1 MEMRVRKERIRGV
14 PRRGPL
20 FTAAAALLMA
30 APVVQLILGKVLED
44 FYRSTTVLPCLLAV
58 AGGILLL
65 TARGKQAGYTV
76 GGLLA
81 ILGSSVVIS
90 HMLLLPAMLLW
101 GLSAIG
107 VSWNK
112 PVSRLLK
119 GRSLPVLNLAAAILA
134 AVSAL
139 LCLDTVG
146 SMPAFAL
153 PLALAAV
160 GTVLLCTA
168 ADAQTFL
175 PLSPEQRAQQAPRVR
190 YRSVLRPG
198 MLGTLGAVLLLV
210 CEVWQLIDLFRLMS
224 AFHVSLG
231 TLLQPA
237 LIFAAAVLLLLRAQ
251 NGPRLLPA
259 AILLLIAQTLALFSM
274 QQTVMYAEEMGA
286 ALQQTQRI
294 ALLFFSVLLLL
305 IGVIGTT
312 WNRPVGKG
320 RPVPL
325 CSAIAAALAAGNGIW
340 AAVYRVSLIVEE
352 TRVDF
357 DSAQGLI
364 RSLLLP
370 VGLVLVNLA
379 MEGRQTEANVRKVD
393 GSKYRQGLTG
403 FAANFYSDVGG
414 KLQLL
419 AKICGVL
426 YLIMGVLGVVAIA
439 LGIVILLLQ
448 LFGLIPPSI
457 SPMSLLMA
465 GLIIIASALILAVG
479 TWPLYAFGQ
488 ITADLHA
495 IRKDGVHASGAAE
508 VPAVGSAATGTGP
521 SADNPDELPEL

>member
-160 GTVLLCTA
+160 GAVLLCTA

-175 PLSPEQRAQQAPRVR
+175 PLSPEQRAQQAPSMR
-190 YRSVLRPG
+190 YHSVLRPG

-224 AFHVSLG
+224 GFHVALG
-231 TLLQPA
+231 TLLQPV
-237 LIFAAAVLLLLRAQ
+237 LIIVAAVLLLRAQ

-259 AILLLIAQTLALFSM
+259 AILLLISQTLALLSM
-274 QQTVMYAEEMGA
+274 RQTVMYADEMGA
-286 ALQQTQRI
+286 ALQQTQRT

-305 IGVIGTT
+305 IGAAGTT

-340 AAVYRVSLIVEE
+340 AAVYRVSLIAEE
-352 TRVDF
+352 THVEF
-357 DSAQGLI
+357 DSVQGLI

-393 GSKYRQGLTG
+393 GSKYRRGLTG

>member
-14 PRRGPL
+14 PRRGSL

-160 GTVLLCTA
+160 GAVLLCTA

-175 PLSPEQRAQQAPRVR
+175 PLSPEQRAQQAPSMR
-190 YRSVLRPG
+190 YHSVLRPG

-224 AFHVSLG
+224 GFHVALG
-231 TLLQPA
+231 TLLQPV
-237 LIFAAAVLLLLRAQ
+237 LIIVAAVLLLRAQ

-259 AILLLIAQTLALFSM
+259 AILLLISQTLALLSM
-274 QQTVMYAEEMGA
+274 RQTVMYADEMGA
-286 ALQQTQRI
+286 ALQQTQRT

-305 IGVIGTT
+305 IGAAGTT

-340 AAVYRVSLIVEE
+340 AAVYRVSLIAEE
-352 TRVDF
+352 THVDF
-357 DSAQGLI
+357 DSVQGLI
-364 RSLLLP
+364 GSLLLP

-393 GSKYRQGLTG
+393 GSKYRRGLTG

>member
-14 PRRGPL
+14 PRRGSL

-160 GTVLLCTA
+160 GAVLLCTA

-175 PLSPEQRAQQAPRVR
+175 PLSPEQRAQQAPSMR
-190 YRSVLRPG
+190 YHSVLRPG

-224 AFHVSLG
+224 GFHVALG
-231 TLLQPA
+231 TLLQPV
-237 LIFAAAVLLLLRAQ
+237 LIIVAAVLLLRAQ

-259 AILLLIAQTLALFSM
+259 AILLLISQTLALLSM
-274 QQTVMYAEEMGA
+274 RQTVMYADEMGA
-286 ALQQTQRI
+286 ALQQTQRT

-393 GSKYRQGLTG
+393 GSKYRRGLTG

>member
-160 GTVLLCTA
+160 GAVLLCTA

-175 PLSPEQRAQQAPRVR
+175 PLSPEQRAQQAPSMR
-190 YRSVLRPG
+190 YHSVLRPG

-224 AFHVSLG
+224 GFHVALG
-231 TLLQPA
+231 TLLQPV
-237 LIFAAAVLLLLRAQ
+237 LIIVAAVLLLRAQ

-259 AILLLIAQTLALFSM
+259 AILLLISQTLALLSM
-274 QQTVMYAEEMGA
+274 RQTVMYADEMGA
-286 ALQQTQRI
+286 ALQQTQRT

-325 CSAIAAALAAGNGIW
+325 CSAIAAPLAAVSGIW

-352 TRVDF
+352 ARVNF
-357 DSAQGLI
+357 DSVQGLL

-370 VGLVLVNLA
+370 AGLVLVSLA
-379 MEGRQTEANVRKVD
+379 MEGCQAEARGRKVD
-393 GSKYRQGLTG
+393 GSKYRRGLAG
-403 FAANFYSDVGG
+403 FVSNFYSDVGG
-414 KLQLL
+414 SLQLL

-426 YLIMGVLGVVAIA
+426 YLIMGILGVVAIV
-439 LGIVILLLQ
+439 LGIIILLLQ
-448 LFGLIPPSI
+448 LFGLIPPSFD
-457 SPMSLLMA
+457 PLSLLMA
-465 GLIIIASALILAVG
+465 GLAIIVSALILAVS

-495 IRKDGVHASGAAE
+495 IRKEGVRASGAAE
-508 VPAVGSAATGTGP
+508 VPAEGSAAPGTGP

>member
-237 LIFAAAVLLLLRAQ
+237 LIIVAAVLLLRAQ

-259 AILLLIAQTLALFSM
+259 AILLLISQTLALFSM

-305 IGVIGTT
+305 IGAAGTT

-325 CSAIAAALAAGNGIW
+325 CSAIAAPLAAGNGIW

-352 TRVDF
+352 ARVDF
-357 DSAQGLI
+357 DSVQGLI

-393 GSKYRQGLTG
+393 GSKYRRGLTG

-495 IRKDGVHASGAAE
+495 IRKEGVRASGAAE
-508 VPAVGSAATGTGP
+508 VPAEGSAAPGTGP

>member
-160 GTVLLCTA
+160 GAVLLCTA

-175 PLSPEQRAQQAPRVR
+175 PLSPEQRAQQAPSMR
-190 YRSVLRPG
+190 YHSVLRPG

-224 AFHVSLG
+224 GFHVALG
-231 TLLQPA
+231 TLLQPV
-237 LIFAAAVLLLLRAQ
+237 LIIVAAVLLLRAQ

-259 AILLLIAQTLALFSM
+259 AILLLISQTLALLSM
-274 QQTVMYAEEMGA
+274 RQTVMYADEMGA
-286 ALQQTQRI
+286 ALQQTQRT

-305 IGVIGTT
+305 IGAAGTT

-340 AAVYRVSLIVEE
+340 AAVYRVSLIAEE
-352 TRVDF
+352 THVDF
-357 DSAQGLI
+357 DSVQGLI

-393 GSKYRQGLTG
+393 GSKYRRGLTG

-479 TWPLYAFGQ
+479 TSPLYAFGQ

>member
-237 LIFAAAVLLLLRAQ
+237 LIIVAAVLLLRAQ

-259 AILLLIAQTLALFSM
+259 AILLLISQTLALFSM

-305 IGVIGTT
+305 IGAAGTT

-325 CSAIAAALAAGNGIW
+325 CSAIAAPLAAGNGIW

-352 TRVDF
+352 ARVDF
-357 DSAQGLI
+357 DSVQGLI

-379 MEGRQTEANVRKVD
+379 MEGCQAEARGRKVD
-393 GSKYRQGLTG
+393 GSKYRRGLAG
-403 FAANFYSDVGG
+403 FVSNFYSDVGG
-414 KLQLL
+414 SLQLL

-426 YLIMGVLGVVAIA
+426 YLIMGILGVVAIV
-439 LGIVILLLQ
+439 LGIIILLLQ
-448 LFGLIPPSI
+448 LFGLIPPSFD
-457 SPMSLLMA
+457 PLSLLMA
-465 GLIIIASALILAVG
+465 GLAIIVSALILAVS

-495 IRKDGVHASGAAE
+495 IRKEGVRASGAAE
-508 VPAVGSAATGTGP
+508 VPAEGSAAPGTGT

>member
-160 GTVLLCTA
+160 GAVLLCTA

-175 PLSPEQRAQQAPRVR
+175 PLSPEQRAQQAPSMR
-190 YRSVLRPG
+190 YHSVLRPG

-224 AFHVSLG
+224 GFHVALG
-231 TLLQPA
+231 TLLQPV
-237 LIFAAAVLLLLRAQ
+237 LIIVAAVLLLRAQ
-251 NGPRLLPA
+251 NGPRLLPRRNFA
-259 AILLLIAQTLALFSM
+259 ADLTDAGCFCLC
-274 QQTVMYAEEMGA
+274 
-286 ALQQTQRI
+286 
-294 ALLFFSVLLLL
+294 
-305 IGVIGTT
+305 
-312 WNRPVGKG
+312 G
-320 RPVPL
+320 RP
-325 CSAIAAALAAGNGIW
+325 
-340 AAVYRVSLIVEE
+340 
-352 TRVDF
+352 
-357 DSAQGLI
+357 
-364 RSLLLP
+364 
-370 VGLVLVNLA
+370 
-379 MEGRQTEANVRKVD
+379 
-393 GSKYRQGLTG
+393 
-403 FAANFYSDVGG
+403 
-414 KLQLL
+414 
-419 AKICGVL
+419 
-426 YLIMGVLGVVAIA
+426 
-439 LGIVILLLQ
+439 
-448 LFGLIPPSI
+448 
-457 SPMSLLMA
+457 
-465 GLIIIASALILAVG
+465 
-479 TWPLYAFGQ
+479 
-488 ITADLHA
+488 
-495 IRKDGVHASGAAE
+495 
-508 VPAVGSAATGTGP
+508 
-521 SADNPDELPEL
+521 

>member
-160 GTVLLCTA
+160 GAVLLCTA

-175 PLSPEQRAQQAPRVR
+175 PLSPEQRAQQAPSMR
-190 YRSVLRPG
+190 YHSVLRPG

-224 AFHVSLG
+224 GFHVALG
-231 TLLQPA
+231 TLLQPV
-237 LIFAAAVLLLLRAQ
+237 LIIVAAVLLLRAQ

-259 AILLLIAQTLALFSM
+259 AILLLISQTLALLSM
-274 QQTVMYAEEMGA
+274 RQTVMYADEMGA
-286 ALQQTQRI
+286 ALQQTQRT

-305 IGVIGTT
+305 IGAAGTT

-340 AAVYRVSLIVEE
+340 AAVYRVSLIAEE
-352 TRVDF
+352 THVDF
-357 DSAQGLI
+357 DSVQGLI

-393 GSKYRQGLTG
+393 GSKYRRGLTG

-479 TWPLYAFGQ
+479 TSPLHAFGQ

>member
-160 GTVLLCTA
+160 GAVLLCTA

-175 PLSPEQRAQQAPRVR
+175 PLSPEQRAQQAPSMR
-190 YRSVLRPG
+190 YHSVLRPG

-224 AFHVSLG
+224 GFHVALG
-231 TLLQPA
+231 TLLQPV
-237 LIFAAAVLLLLRAQ
+237 LIIVAAVLLLRAQ

-286 ALQQTQRI
+286 ALQQTQRT

-305 IGVIGTT
+305 IGAAGTT

-340 AAVYRVSLIVEE
+340 AAVYRVSLIAEE
-352 TRVDF
+352 THVDF
-357 DSAQGLI
+357 DSVQGLI

-393 GSKYRQGLTG
+393 GSKYRRGLTG

>member
-1 MEMRVRKERIRGV
+1 MEMRIRKERIRGV
-14 PRRGPL
+14 PRSGGL
-20 FTAAAALLMA
+20 FTAAAVLLMA
-30 APVVQLILGKVLED
+30 APVVQWILGEVLED
-44 FYRSTTVLPCLLAV
+44 FYRSTTAFPCLLAV

-65 TARGKQAGYTV
+65 TARGKQPVYTV
-76 GGLLA
+76 GGLMA

-90 HMLLLPAMLLW
+90 QIPLLLAMLLW

-134 AVSAL
+134 VVSAL

-160 GTVLLCTA
+160 GAVLLCTA

-175 PLSPEQRAQQAPRVR
+175 PLSPEQRAQQAPSMR

-210 CEVWQLIDLFRLMS
+210 CEAWQLIDLLRLMS

-231 TLLQPA
+231 TLLQPV
-237 LIFAAAVLLLLRAQ
+237 LIIAAAVLLLLRAQ

-259 AILLLIAQTLALFSM
+259 AILLLISQTLALLSM
-274 QQTVMYAEEMGA
+274 RQAVMYADEMGA
-286 ALQQTQRI
+286 ALQQTQRT

-325 CSAIAAALAAGNGIW
+325 CSAIAAPLAAVSGIW

-352 TRVDF
+352 ARVNF
-357 DSAQGLI
+357 DSVQGLL

-370 VGLVLVNLA
+370 AGLVLVSLA
-379 MEGRQTEANVRKVD
+379 MEGCQAEAKVRKVD
-393 GSKYRQGLTG
+393 GSKYRRGLAG
-403 FAANFYSDVGG
+403 FVSNFYSDVGG
-414 KLQLL
+414 SLQLL

-426 YLIMGVLGVVAIA
+426 YLIMGILGVVAIV
-439 LGIVILLLQ
+439 LGIIILLLQ
-448 LFGLIPPSI
+448 LFGLIPPSFD
-457 SPMSLLMA
+457 PLSLLMA
-465 GLIIIASALILAVG
+465 GLAIIVSALILAVS

-495 IRKDGVHASGAAE
+495 IRKEGVRASGAAE
-508 VPAVGSAATGTGP
+508 VPAEGSAATGTGT

>member
-153 PLALAAV
+153 PLALAAM
-160 GTVLLCTA
+160 GAVLLCTA

-175 PLSPEQRAQQAPRVR
+175 PLSPEQRAQQAPSMR
-190 YRSVLRPG
+190 YHSVLRPG

-224 AFHVSLG
+224 GFHVALG
-231 TLLQPA
+231 TLLQPV
-237 LIFAAAVLLLLRAQ
+237 LIIVAAVLLLRAQ

-259 AILLLIAQTLALFSM
+259 AILLLISQTLALLSM
-274 QQTVMYAEEMGA
+274 QQTVMYADEMGA
-286 ALQQTQRI
+286 ALQQTQRT

-325 CSAIAAALAAGNGIW
+325 CSAIAAPLAAVSGIW

-352 TRVDF
+352 ARVNF
-357 DSAQGLI
+357 DSVQGLL

-370 VGLVLVNLA
+370 AGLVLVSLA
-379 MEGRQTEANVRKVD
+379 MEGCQAEARGRKVD
-393 GSKYRQGLTG
+393 GSKYRRGLAG
-403 FAANFYSDVGG
+403 FVSNFYSDVGG
-414 KLQLL
+414 SLQLL

-426 YLIMGVLGVVAIA
+426 YLIMGILGVVAIV
-439 LGIVILLLQ
+439 LGIIILLLQ
-448 LFGLIPPSI
+448 LFGLIPPSFD
-457 SPMSLLMA
+457 PLSLLMA
-465 GLIIIASALILAVG
+465 GLAIIVSALILAVS

-495 IRKDGVHASGAAE
+495 IRKEGVRASGAAE
-508 VPAVGSAATGTGP
+508 VPAEGSAAPGTGP

>member
-160 GTVLLCTA
+160 GAVLLCTA

-210 CEVWQLIDLFRLMS
+210 CEAWQLIDLFRLMS
-224 AFHVSLG
+224 GFHVALG
-231 TLLQPA
+231 TLLQPV
-237 LIFAAAVLLLLRAQ
+237 LIIVAAVLLLRAQ

-286 ALQQTQRI
+286 ALQQTQRT

-357 DSAQGLI
+357 DSVQGLI

-393 GSKYRQGLTG
+393 GSKYRRGLTG

>member
-1 MEMRVRKERIRGV
+1 MEMRIRKERIRGV
-14 PRRGPL
+14 PRRGAL
-20 FTAAAALLMA
+20 FTASAVLLMA
-30 APVVQLILGKVLED
+30 APVVQWILGEVLED
-44 FYRSTTVLPCLLAV
+44 FYRSTTAFPCLLAV

-65 TARGKQAGYTV
+65 TARGKQVGYTV
-76 GGLLA
+76 GGLMA

-107 VSWNK
+107 TSWNK
-112 PVSRLLK
+112 PLSRLLK
-119 GRSLPVLNLAAAILA
+119 GRSLPVLNLVAAILA
-134 AVSAL
+134 VLSAL

-153 PLALAAV
+153 PLALSAV
-160 GTVLLCTA
+160 GAVLLCTA

-175 PLSPEQRAQQAPRVR
+175 PLSPEQRAQKAPSMR

-210 CEVWQLIDLFRLMS
+210 CEVWQLIDLLRLMGS
-224 AFHVSLG
+224 FHVSLG
-231 TLLQPA
+231 TLLQPV
-237 LIFAAAVLLLLRAQ
+237 LIIAAAVLLLLRAEG
-251 NGPRLLPA
+251 GPRPLPA
-259 AILLLIAQTLALFSM
+259 AILLLISQTLALLSM
-274 QQTVMYAEEMGA
+274 RQTVLYADEMGA

-294 ALLFFSVLLLL
+294 ALLFFSVVLLL
-305 IGVIGTT
+305 IGAVGTT

-320 RPVPL
+320 RPIPL
-325 CSAIAAALAAGNGIW
+325 CSAIAAALAAVNGIW
-340 AAVYRVSLIVEE
+340 TAVYRVSAIAEE

-357 DSAQGLI
+357 DSVQGLL

-379 MEGRQTEANVRKVD
+379 MESSQTAAKARKVD
-393 GSKYRQGLTG
+393 GDKYRRGLTG

-426 YLIMGVLGVVAIA
+426 YLIMGVLGVVSIV

-457 SPMSLLMA
+457 EPTSLLMT
-465 GLIIIASALILAVG
+465 GLIIMASALILAVG

-488 ITADLHA
+488 IPADLHA

-508 VPAVGSAATGTGP
+508 VSAVGSAASGTGA

>member
-237 LIFAAAVLLLLRAQ
+237 LIIVAAVLLLRAQ

-259 AILLLIAQTLALFSM
+259 AILLLISQTLALFSM

-305 IGVIGTT
+305 IGAAGTT

-325 CSAIAAALAAGNGIW
+325 CSAIAAPLAAGNGIW

-352 TRVDF
+352 ARVDF
-357 DSAQGLI
+357 DSVQGLI

-393 GSKYRQGLTG
+393 GSKYRRGLAG
-403 FAANFYSDVGG
+403 FVSNFYSDVGG
-414 KLQLL
+414 SLQLL

>member
-14 PRRGPL
+14 PRRGSL

-237 LIFAAAVLLLLRAQ
+237 LIFAAAVLLLRAQ

-259 AILLLIAQTLALFSM
+259 AILLLIAQPLALFSM

-305 IGVIGTT
+305 IGAVGTT

-325 CSAIAAALAAGNGIW
+325 CSAIAAPLAAGNGIW
-340 AAVYRVSLIVEE
+340 AAVYRVSLIAEE
-352 TRVDF
+352 THVDF
-357 DSAQGLI
+357 DSVQGLI

-393 GSKYRQGLTG
+393 GSKYRRGLAG

-495 IRKDGVHASGAAE
+495 IRKEGVRASGAAE
-508 VPAVGSAATGTGP
+508 VPAEGSAATGTGP

>member
-224 AFHVSLG
+224 GFHVALG
-231 TLLQPA
+231 TLLQPV
-237 LIFAAAVLLLLRAQ
+237 LIIVAAVLLLRAQ

-259 AILLLIAQTLALFSM
+259 AILLLISQTLALLSM
-274 QQTVMYAEEMGA
+274 RQTVMYADEMGA
-286 ALQQTQRI
+286 ALQQTQRT

-325 CSAIAAALAAGNGIW
+325 CSAIAAPLAAVSGIW

-352 TRVDF
+352 ARVNF
-357 DSAQGLI
+357 DSVQGLL

-370 VGLVLVNLA
+370 AGLVLVSLA
-379 MEGRQTEANVRKVD
+379 MEGCQAEARGRKVD
-393 GSKYRQGLTG
+393 GSKYRRGLAG
-403 FAANFYSDVGG
+403 FVSNFYSDVGG
-414 KLQLL
+414 SLQLL

-426 YLIMGVLGVVAIA
+426 YLIMGILGVVAIV
-439 LGIVILLLQ
+439 LGIIILLLQ
-448 LFGLIPPSI
+448 LFGLILPSFD
-457 SPMSLLMA
+457 PLSLLMA
-465 GLIIIASALILAVG
+465 GLAIIVSALILAVS

-495 IRKDGVHASGAAE
+495 IRKEGVRASGAAE
-508 VPAVGSAATGTGP
+508 VPAEGSAAPGTGP

>member
-237 LIFAAAVLLLLRAQ
+237 LIIVAAVLLLRAQ

-259 AILLLIAQTLALFSM
+259 AILLLISQTLALLSM
-274 QQTVMYAEEMGA
+274 RQTVMYADEMGA
-286 ALQQTQRI
+286 ALQQTQRT

-325 CSAIAAALAAGNGIW
+325 CSAIAAPLAAVSGIW

-352 TRVDF
+352 ARVNF
-357 DSAQGLI
+357 DSVQGLL

-370 VGLVLVNLA
+370 AGLVLVSLA
-379 MEGRQTEANVRKVD
+379 MEGCQAEARGRKVD
-393 GSKYRQGLTG
+393 GSKYRRGLAG
-403 FAANFYSDVGG
+403 FVSNFYSDVGG
-414 KLQLL
+414 SLQLL

-426 YLIMGVLGVVAIA
+426 YLIMGILGVVAIV
-439 LGIVILLLQ
+439 LGIIILLLQ
-448 LFGLIPPSI
+448 LFGLIPPSFD
-457 SPMSLLMA
+457 PLSLLMA
-465 GLIIIASALILAVG
+465 GLAIIVSALILAVS

-495 IRKDGVHASGAAE
+495 IRKEGVRASGAAE
-508 VPAVGSAATGTGP
+508 VPAEGSAAPGTGP

>member
-237 LIFAAAVLLLLRAQ
+237 LIIVAAVLLLRAQ

-305 IGVIGTT
+305 IGAAGTT

-325 CSAIAAALAAGNGIW
+325 CSAIAAPLAAGNGIW

-352 TRVDF
+352 ARVDF
-357 DSAQGLI
+357 DSVQGLI

-393 GSKYRQGLTG
+393 GSKYRRGLAG
-403 FAANFYSDVGG
+403 FVSNFYSDVGG
-414 KLQLL
+414 SLQLL

>member
-14 PRRGPL
+14 PRRGSL

-237 LIFAAAVLLLLRAQ
+237 LIIVAAVLLLRAQ

-259 AILLLIAQTLALFSM
+259 AILLLISQTLALLSM
-274 QQTVMYAEEMGA
+274 RQTVMYAEEMGA

-305 IGVIGTT
+305 IGAAGTT

-325 CSAIAAALAAGNGIW
+325 CSAIAAPLAAGNGIW

-352 TRVDF
+352 ARVDF
-357 DSAQGLI
+357 DSVQGLI

-393 GSKYRQGLTG
+393 GSKYRRGLTG

>member
-14 PRRGPL
+14 PRRGSL

-134 AVSAL
+134 AVNAL

-175 PLSPEQRAQQAPRVR
+175 PLSPEQRAQQAPSMR
-190 YRSVLRPG
+190 YHSVLRPG

-210 CEVWQLIDLFRLMS
+210 CEVWQLIDLLRLMS
-224 AFHVSLG
+224 GFHVALG
-231 TLLQPA
+231 TLLQPV
-237 LIFAAAVLLLLRAQ
+237 LIIVAAVLLLRAQ

-259 AILLLIAQTLALFSM
+259 AILLLISQTLALLSM
-274 QQTVMYAEEMGA
+274 RQTVMYADEMGA
-286 ALQQTQRI
+286 ALQQTQRT

-325 CSAIAAALAAGNGIW
+325 CSAIAAPLAAVSGIW

-352 TRVDF
+352 ARVNF
-357 DSAQGLI
+357 DSVQGLL

-370 VGLVLVNLA
+370 AGLVLVSLA
-379 MEGRQTEANVRKVD
+379 MEGCQAEARGRKVD
-393 GSKYRQGLTG
+393 GSKYRRGLAG
-403 FAANFYSDVGG
+403 FVSNFYSDVGG
-414 KLQLL
+414 SLQLL

-426 YLIMGVLGVVAIA
+426 YLIMGILGVVAIV
-439 LGIVILLLQ
+439 LGIIILLLQ
-448 LFGLIPPSI
+448 LFGLIPPSFD
-457 SPMSLLMA
+457 PLSLLMA
-465 GLIIIASALILAVG
+465 GPAIIVSALILAVS

-495 IRKDGVHASGAAE
+495 IRKEGVRASGAAE
-508 VPAVGSAATGTGP
+508 VPAEGSAAPGTGP

>member
-14 PRRGPL
+14 PRREPL

-237 LIFAAAVLLLLRAQ
+237 LIIVAAVLLLRAQ

-259 AILLLIAQTLALFSM
+259 AILLLISQTLALFSM

-305 IGVIGTT
+305 IGAAGTT

-325 CSAIAAALAAGNGIW
+325 CSAIAAPLAAGNGIW

-352 TRVDF
+352 ARVDF
-357 DSAQGLI
+357 DSVQGLI

-393 GSKYRQGLTG
+393 GSKYRRGLTG

-495 IRKDGVHASGAAE
+495 IRKEGVRASGAAE
-508 VPAVGSAATGTGP
+508 VPAEGSAAPGTGP

>member
-14 PRRGPL
+14 PRRGSL

-160 GTVLLCTA
+160 GAVLLCTA

-175 PLSPEQRAQQAPRVR
+175 PLSPEQRAQQAPSMR
-190 YRSVLRPG
+190 YHSVLRPG

-224 AFHVSLG
+224 GFHVALG
-231 TLLQPA
+231 TLLQPV
-237 LIFAAAVLLLLRAQ
+237 LIIVAAVLLLRAQ

-259 AILLLIAQTLALFSM
+259 AILLLISQTLALFSM
-274 QQTVMYAEEMGA
+274 QQTVMYAVVMGA
-286 ALQQTQRI
+286 ALQQTQRT

-325 CSAIAAALAAGNGIW
+325 CSAIAAPLAAGSGIW

-352 TRVDF
+352 ARVNF
-357 DSAQGLI
+357 DSVQGLL

-370 VGLVLVNLA
+370 AGLVLVSLA
-379 MEGRQTEANVRKVD
+379 MEGCQAEARGRKVD
-393 GSKYRQGLTG
+393 GSKYRRGLAG
-403 FAANFYSDVGG
+403 FVSNFYSDVGG
-414 KLQLL
+414 SLQLL

>member
-14 PRRGPL
+14 PRRGSL

-237 LIFAAAVLLLLRAQ
+237 LIIVAAVLLLRAQ

-259 AILLLIAQTLALFSM
+259 AILLLISQTLALLSM
-274 QQTVMYAEEMGA
+274 RQTVMYAEEMGA
-286 ALQQTQRI
+286 ALQQTQRT

-352 TRVDF
+352 ARVDF
-357 DSAQGLI
+357 DSVQGLI

-393 GSKYRQGLTG
+393 GSKYRRGLTG

-495 IRKDGVHASGAAE
+495 IRKEGVRASGAAE
-508 VPAVGSAATGTGP
+508 VPAEGSAAPGTGP

>member
-160 GTVLLCTA
+160 GAVLLCTA

-175 PLSPEQRAQQAPRVR
+175 PLSPEQRAQQAPSMR
-190 YRSVLRPG
+190 YHSVLRPG

-237 LIFAAAVLLLLRAQ
+237 LIIVAAVLLLRAQ

-259 AILLLIAQTLALFSM
+259 AILLLISQTLALFSM

-305 IGVIGTT
+305 IGAAGTT

-352 TRVDF
+352 ARVDF
-357 DSAQGLI
+357 DSVQGLI

-393 GSKYRQGLTG
+393 GSKYRRGLTG

>member
-1 MEMRVRKERIRGV
+1 MEMRVQKERIRGV
-14 PRRGPL
+14 PRSGGL
-20 FTAAAALLMA
+20 LTAAAVLLMA
-30 APVVQLILGKVLED
+30 APVVQWILGKVLED
-44 FYRSTTVLPCLLAV
+44 FYRSTTAFPCLLAL

-65 TARGKQAGYTV
+65 TARGKQAVYTV
-76 GGLLA
+76 GGLMA

-107 VSWNK
+107 MSWNK

-153 PLALAAV
+153 PLALSAV
-160 GTVLLCTA
+160 GTILLCVE

-175 PLSPEQRAQQAPRVR
+175 PLSPEQRAQQAPSMR

-210 CEVWQLIDLFRLMS
+210 CEVWQLIDLLRLMS
-224 AFHVSLG
+224 SFHVSLG
-231 TLLQPA
+231 TLLQPV
-237 LIFAAAVLLLLRAQ
+237 LIIAAAVLLLRAQ

-259 AILLLIAQTLALFSM
+259 AILLLISQTLALLSM
-274 QQTVMYAEEMGA
+274 RQTVMYADEMGA
-286 ALQQTQRI
+286 ALQQTQRT

-305 IGVIGTT
+305 IGVIGAT

-325 CSAIAAALAAGNGIW
+325 CSAIAAALAAVSGIW

-357 DSAQGLI
+357 DSVQGLL

-370 VGLVLVNLA
+370 AGLVLVNLA
-379 MEGRQTEANVRKVD
+379 MEGLQAEAKARKVD
-393 GSKYRQGLTG
+393 GSKYRRGLAG
-403 FAANFYSDVGG
+403 FASNFYSDVGG

-426 YLIMGVLGVVAIA
+426 YLIMGILGVVAIV
-439 LGIVILLLQ
+439 LGIIILLLQ
-448 LFGLIPPSI
+448 LFGLIPPSFD
-457 SPMSLLMA
+457 PLSLLMA
-465 GLIIIASALILAVG
+465 GLVIMASALILAVG

-495 IRKDGVHASGAAE
+495 IRKEGGRVSGAAE
-508 VPAVGSAATGTGP
+508 VPAVGTTAPGTGA

>member
-139 LCLDTVG
+139 LCVDTVG
-146 SMPAFAL
+146 SMPGFAL

-160 GTVLLCTA
+160 GAVLLCTA

-175 PLSPEQRAQQAPRVR
+175 PLSPEQRAQQAPSMR
-190 YRSVLRPG
+190 YHSVLRPG

-224 AFHVSLG
+224 GFHVALG
-231 TLLQPA
+231 TLLQPV
-237 LIFAAAVLLLLRAQ
+237 LIIVAAVLLLRAQ

-259 AILLLIAQTLALFSM
+259 AILLLISQTLALLSM
-274 QQTVMYAEEMGA
+274 RQTVMYADEMGA
-286 ALQQTQRI
+286 ALQQTQRT

-305 IGVIGTT
+305 IGAAGTT

-340 AAVYRVSLIVEE
+340 AAVYRVSLIAEE
-352 TRVDF
+352 THVDF
-357 DSAQGLI
+357 DSVQGLI

-393 GSKYRQGLTG
+393 GSKYRRGLTG
-403 FAANFYSDVGG
+403 FAANFYSDVGD

>member
-160 GTVLLCTA
+160 GAVLLCTA

-175 PLSPEQRAQQAPRVR
+175 PLSPEQRAQQAPSMR
-190 YRSVLRPG
+190 YHSVLRPG

-224 AFHVSLG
+224 GFHVALG
-231 TLLQPA
+231 TLLQPV
-237 LIFAAAVLLLLRAQ
+237 LIIVAAVLLLRAQ

-259 AILLLIAQTLALFSM
+259 AILLLISQTLALLSM
-274 QQTVMYAEEMGA
+274 RQTVMYADEMGA
-286 ALQQTQRI
+286 ALQQTQRT

-305 IGVIGTT
+305 IGAAGTT

-340 AAVYRVSLIVEE
+340 AAVYRVSLIAEE
-352 TRVDF
+352 THVDF
-357 DSAQGLI
+357 DSVQGLI
-364 RSLLLP
+364 GSLLLP

-393 GSKYRQGLTG
+393 GSKYRRGLTG

>member
-160 GTVLLCTA
+160 GAVLLCTA

-175 PLSPEQRAQQAPRVR
+175 PLSPEQRAQQAPSMR
-190 YRSVLRPG
+190 YHSVLRPG

-224 AFHVSLG
+224 GFHVALG
-231 TLLQPA
+231 TLLQPV
-237 LIFAAAVLLLLRAQ
+237 LIIVAAVLLLRAQ

-259 AILLLIAQTLALFSM
+259 AILLLISQTLALLSM
-274 QQTVMYAEEMGA
+274 RQTVMYADEMGA
-286 ALQQTQRI
+286 ALQQTQRT

-325 CSAIAAALAAGNGIW
+325 CSAIAAPLAAVSGIW

-393 GSKYRQGLTG
+393 GSKYRRGLTG

-508 VPAVGSAATGTGP
+508 VPVVGSAATGTGP

>member
-153 PLALAAV
+153 PLALAAM
-160 GTVLLCTA
+160 GAVLLCTA

-175 PLSPEQRAQQAPRVR
+175 PLSPEQRAQQAPSMR
-190 YRSVLRPG
+190 YHSVLRPG

-224 AFHVSLG
+224 GFHVALG
-231 TLLQPA
+231 TLLQPV
-237 LIFAAAVLLLLRAQ
+237 LIIVAAVLLLRAQ

-259 AILLLIAQTLALFSM
+259 AILLLISQTLALLSM
-274 QQTVMYAEEMGA
+274 RQTVMYADEMGA
-286 ALQQTQRI
+286 ALQQTQRT

-325 CSAIAAALAAGNGIW
+325 CSAIAAPLAAVSGIW
-340 AAVYRVSLIVEE
+340 AAVYRVSLIAEE
-352 TRVDF
+352 THVDF
-357 DSAQGLI
+357 DSVQGLL

-370 VGLVLVNLA
+370 AGLVLVSLA
-379 MEGRQTEANVRKVD
+379 MEGCQAEARGRKVD
-393 GSKYRQGLTG
+393 GSKYRRGLAG
-403 FAANFYSDVGG
+403 FVSNFYSDVGG
-414 KLQLL
+414 SLQLL

-426 YLIMGVLGVVAIA
+426 YLIMGILGVVAIV
-439 LGIVILLLQ
+439 LGIIILLLQ
-448 LFGLIPPSI
+448 LFGLIPPSFD
-457 SPMSLLMA
+457 PLSLLMA
-465 GLIIIASALILAVG
+465 GLAIIVSALILAVS

-495 IRKDGVHASGAAE
+495 IRKEGVRASGAAE

>member
-160 GTVLLCTA
+160 GAVLLCTA

-210 CEVWQLIDLFRLMS
+210 CEAWQLIDLLRLMS
-224 AFHVSLG
+224 GFHVALG
-231 TLLQPA
+231 TLLQPV
-237 LIFAAAVLLLLRAQ
+237 LIIVAAVLLLRAQ

-286 ALQQTQRI
+286 ALQQTQRT

-325 CSAIAAALAAGNGIW
+325 CSAIAAPLAAGSGIW

-357 DSAQGLI
+357 DSVQGLI

-393 GSKYRQGLTG
+393 GSKYRRGLTG

-508 VPAVGSAATGTGP
+508 VPVVGSAATGTGP

>member
-160 GTVLLCTA
+160 GAVLLCTA

-175 PLSPEQRAQQAPRVR
+175 PLSPEQRAQQAPSMR
-190 YRSVLRPG
+190 YHSVLRPG

-224 AFHVSLG
+224 GFHVALG
-231 TLLQPA
+231 TLLQPV
-237 LIFAAAVLLLLRAQ
+237 LIIVAAVLLLRAQ

-259 AILLLIAQTLALFSM
+259 AILLLISQTLALLSM
-274 QQTVMYAEEMGA
+274 RQTVMYADEMGA
-286 ALQQTQRI
+286 ALQQTQRT

-305 IGVIGTT
+305 IGAAGTT

-340 AAVYRVSLIVEE
+340 AAVYRVSLIAEE
-352 TRVDF
+352 THVDF
-357 DSAQGLI
+357 DSVQGLI

-393 GSKYRQGLTG
+393 GSKYRRGLTG

-508 VPAVGSAATGTGP
+508 VPVVGSAATGTGP

>member
-160 GTVLLCTA
+160 GAVLLCTA

-175 PLSPEQRAQQAPRVR
+175 PLSPEQRAQQAPSMR
-190 YRSVLRPG
+190 YHSVLRPG

-224 AFHVSLG
+224 GFHVALG
-231 TLLQPA
+231 TLLQPV
-237 LIFAAAVLLLLRAQ
+237 LIIVAAVLLLRAQ

-259 AILLLIAQTLALFSM
+259 AILLLISQTLALLSM
-274 QQTVMYAEEMGA
+274 RQTVMYADEMGA
-286 ALQQTQRI
+286 ALQQTQRT

-325 CSAIAAALAAGNGIW
+325 CSAIAAPLAAVSGIW

-352 TRVDF
+352 ARVNF
-357 DSAQGLI
+357 DSVQGLL

-370 VGLVLVNLA
+370 AGLVLVSLA
-379 MEGRQTEANVRKVD
+379 MEGCQAEARGRKVD
-393 GSKYRQGLTG
+393 GSKYRRGLAG
-403 FAANFYSDVGG
+403 FVSNFYSDVGG
-414 KLQLL
+414 SLQLL

-426 YLIMGVLGVVAIA
+426 YLIMGILGVVAIV
-439 LGIVILLLQ
+439 LGIIILLLQ
-448 LFGLIPPSI
+448 LFGLIPPSFD
-457 SPMSLLMA
+457 PLSLLMA
-465 GLIIIASALILAVG
+465 GLAIIVSALILAVS

-488 ITADLHA
+488 ITADLHT
-495 IRKDGVHASGAAE
+495 IRKEGVRASGAAE
-508 VPAVGSAATGTGP
+508 VPAEGSAAPGTGP

>member
-14 PRRGPL
+14 PRRGSL

-168 ADAQTFL
+168 ARRADVSAPFPGTACPAGTPRTL
-175 PLSPEQRAQQAPRVR
+175 PLRSPSR
-190 YRSVLRPG
+190 
-198 MLGTLGAVLLLV
+198 
-210 CEVWQLIDLFRLMS
+210 
-224 AFHVSLG
+224 H
-231 TLLQPA
+231 
-237 LIFAAAVLLLLRAQ
+237 
-251 NGPRLLPA
+251 
-259 AILLLIAQTLALFSM
+259 
-274 QQTVMYAEEMGA
+274 
-286 ALQQTQRI
+286 
-294 ALLFFSVLLLL
+294 
-305 IGVIGTT
+305 
-312 WNRPVGKG
+312 
-320 RPVPL
+320 
-325 CSAIAAALAAGNGIW
+325 AGN
-340 AAVYRVSLIVEE
+340 
-352 TRVDF
+352 F
-357 DSAQGLI
+357 
-364 RSLLLP
+364 
-370 VGLVLVNLA
+370 
-379 MEGRQTEANVRKVD
+379 GRCA
-393 GSKYRQGLTG
+393 
-403 FAANFYSDVGG
+403 
-414 KLQLL
+414 
-419 AKICGVL
+419 
-426 YLIMGVLGVVAIA
+426 
-439 LGIVILLLQ
+439 
-448 LFGLIPPSI
+448 PSR
-457 SPMSLLMA
+457 L
-465 GLIIIASALILAVG
+465 
-479 TWPLYAFGQ
+479 
-488 ITADLHA
+488 
-495 IRKDGVHASGAAE
+495 
-508 VPAVGSAATGTGP
+508 
-521 SADNPDELPEL
+521 

>member
-160 GTVLLCTA
+160 GAVLLCTA

-175 PLSPEQRAQQAPRVR
+175 PLSPEQRAQQAPSMR
-190 YRSVLRPG
+190 YHSVLRPG

-224 AFHVSLG
+224 GFHVALG
-231 TLLQPA
+231 TLLQPV
-237 LIFAAAVLLLLRAQ
+237 LIIVAAVLLLRAQ

-259 AILLLIAQTLALFSM
+259 AILLLISQTLALLSM
-274 QQTVMYAEEMGA
+274 RQTVMYADEMGA
-286 ALQQTQRI
+286 ALQQTQRT

-305 IGVIGTT
+305 IGAAGTT

-340 AAVYRVSLIVEE
+340 AAVYRVSLIAEE
-352 TRVDF
+352 THVDF
-357 DSAQGLI
+357 DSVQGLI

-393 GSKYRQGLTG
+393 GSKYRRGLTG

-426 YLIMGVLGVVAIA
+426 YLIMGVLGVVSIV
-439 LGIVILLLQ
+439 LGIVILLL
-448 LFGLIPPSI
+448 
-457 SPMSLLMA
+457 
-465 GLIIIASALILAVG
+465 
-479 TWPLYAFGQ
+479 
-488 ITADLHA
+488 
-495 IRKDGVHASGAAE
+495 
-508 VPAVGSAATGTGP
+508 
-521 SADNPDELPEL
+521 

>member
-14 PRRGPL
+14 PRRGSL

-231 TLLQPA
+231 TLLQPV
-237 LIFAAAVLLLLRAQ
+237 LIIVAAVLLLRAQ

-259 AILLLIAQTLALFSM
+259 AILLLISQTLALLSM
-274 QQTVMYAEEMGA
+274 RQTVMYADEMGA
-286 ALQQTQRI
+286 ALQQTQRT

-325 CSAIAAALAAGNGIW
+325 CSAIAAPLAAVSGIW

-352 TRVDF
+352 ARVDF
-357 DSAQGLI
+357 DSVQGLL

-370 VGLVLVNLA
+370 AGLVLVSLA
-379 MEGRQTEANVRKVD
+379 MEGCQAEARGRKVD
-393 GSKYRQGLTG
+393 GSKYRRGLAG
-403 FAANFYSDVGG
+403 FVSNFYSDVGG
-414 KLQLL
+414 SLQLL

-426 YLIMGVLGVVAIA
+426 YLIMGILGVVAIV

-448 LFGLIPPSI
+448 LFGLIPPSFD
-457 SPMSLLMA
+457 PLSLLMA
-465 GLIIIASALILAVG
+465 GLAIIVSALILAVS

-495 IRKDGVHASGAAE
+495 IRKEGVRASGAAE
-508 VPAVGSAATGTGP
+508 VPAEGSAAPGTGP

>member
-65 TARGKQAGYTV
+65 TARGKQAGYTI

-210 CEVWQLIDLFRLMS
+210 CEVWQMIDLFRLMS
-224 AFHVSLG
+224 GFHVALG
-231 TLLQPA
+231 TLLQPV
-237 LIFAAAVLLLLRAQ
+237 LIIVAAVLLLRAQ

-259 AILLLIAQTLALFSM
+259 AILLLISQTLALLSM
-274 QQTVMYAEEMGA
+274 RQTVMYADEMGA
-286 ALQQTQRI
+286 ALQQTQRT

-305 IGVIGTT
+305 IGAAGTT

-340 AAVYRVSLIVEE
+340 AAVYRVSLIAEE
-352 TRVDF
+352 THVDF
-357 DSAQGLI
+357 DSVQGLI

-393 GSKYRQGLTG
+393 GSKYRRGLTG

>member
-14 PRRGPL
+14 PRRGSL

-160 GTVLLCTA
+160 GAVLLCTA

-175 PLSPEQRAQQAPRVR
+175 PLSPEQRAQQAPSMR
-190 YRSVLRPG
+190 YHSVLRPG

-224 AFHVSLG
+224 GFHVALG
-231 TLLQPA
+231 TLLQPV
-237 LIFAAAVLLLLRAQ
+237 LIIVAAVLLLRAQ

-259 AILLLIAQTLALFSM
+259 AILLLISQTLALLSM
-274 QQTVMYAEEMGA
+274 RQTVMYADEMGA
-286 ALQQTQRI
+286 ALQQTQRT

-312 WNRPVGKG
+312 WNQPVGKG

-325 CSAIAAALAAGNGIW
+325 CSAIAAPLAAVSGIW

-352 TRVDF
+352 ARVNF
-357 DSAQGLI
+357 DSVQGLL

-370 VGLVLVNLA
+370 AGLVLVSLA
-379 MEGRQTEANVRKVD
+379 MEGCQAEARGRKVD
-393 GSKYRQGLTG
+393 GSKYRRGLAG
-403 FAANFYSDVGG
+403 FVSNFYSDVGG
-414 KLQLL
+414 SLQLL

-426 YLIMGVLGVVAIA
+426 YLIMGILGVVAIV
-439 LGIVILLLQ
+439 LGIIILLLQ
-448 LFGLIPPSI
+448 LFGLIPPSFD
-457 SPMSLLMA
+457 PLSLLMA
-465 GLIIIASALILAVG
+465 GLAIIVSALILAVS

-495 IRKDGVHASGAAE
+495 IRKEGVRASGAAE
-508 VPAVGSAATGTGP
+508 VPAEGSAAPGTGP

>member
-160 GTVLLCTA
+160 GAVLLCTA

-175 PLSPEQRAQQAPRVR
+175 PLSPEQRAQQAPSRR
-190 YRSVLRPG
+190 YHSVLRPG

-224 AFHVSLG
+224 GFHVALG
-231 TLLQPA
+231 TLLQPV
-237 LIFAAAVLLLLRAQ
+237 LIIVAAVLLLRAQ

-259 AILLLIAQTLALFSM
+259 AILLLISQTLALLSM
-274 QQTVMYAEEMGA
+274 RQTVMYADEMGA
-286 ALQQTQRI
+286 ALQQTQRT

-305 IGVIGTT
+305 IGAAGTT

-340 AAVYRVSLIVEE
+340 AAVYRVSLIAEE
-352 TRVDF
+352 THVDF
-357 DSAQGLI
+357 DSVQGLI

-393 GSKYRQGLTG
+393 GSKYRRGLTG

-508 VPAVGSAATGTGP
+508 VPVVGSAATGTGP